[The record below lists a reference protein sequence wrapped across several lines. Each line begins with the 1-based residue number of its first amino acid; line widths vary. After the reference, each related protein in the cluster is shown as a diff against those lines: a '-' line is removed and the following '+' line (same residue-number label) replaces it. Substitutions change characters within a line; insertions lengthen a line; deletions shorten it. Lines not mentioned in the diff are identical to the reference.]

1 MMMNFLLKNVLF
13 FMLVMPVYAM
23 QFSLQHPND
32 IKEQQTLVLLKALR
46 GSHDLGKW
54 EFTDKVHI
62 DKTATPHSHPILIL
76 HTRHGH
82 KSQKDL
88 LLSTYLHEQ
97 IHWFADEN
105 IENTH
110 AAIAML
116 KQAFPKAPVGY
127 PEGARDEESSYLH
140 LIVLPRAASIKR
152 IFKRNSCQG
161 CA

>member
-1 MMMNFLLKNVLF
+1 MNFLLKSALF
-13 FMLVMPVYAM
+13 FILVMPVYAM
-23 QFSLQHPND
+23 EFSVQHSGD
-32 IKEQQTLVLLKALR
+32 SMEQKTLVLLKALR
-46 GSHDLGKW
+46 ASHDLEKW

-62 DKTATPHSHPILIL
+62 DKTAIPHSHPILTL

-82 KSQKDL
+82 KSQKYM
-88 LLSTYLHEQ
+88 LLSTYIHEQ

-127 PEGARDEESSYLH
+127 P
-140 LIVLPRAASIKR
+140 
-152 IFKRNSCQG
+152 
-161 CA
+161 